1 MDLVEQI
8 AARGVSAVLED
19 SDDTDSLL
27 EALLA
32 WLSGDRLS
40 DRADE
45 HELRVQAAWEAREYF
60 DELDVFDRFTALAIL
75 ALPPDHDDRDL
86 DTAQQLLEGHLAAS
100 RDAGEDGEE
109 LRTIADLLDHELVD
123 EARAGELLERG
134 SALVDPDD
142 AGGAE
147 RFALEAQSY
156 CVRRFIAARDAGD
169 AGAARGWLE
178 RAETYRAWPEDPADD
193 DPSAVLS
200 LAEQL
205 DIAEQWPEAAEAYG
219 RVVRVSDP
227 DDASVQHFAVRVGE
241 LRLLAGDPA
250 AAAAAIEDM
259 LPAIER
265 RYVTALR
272 DEDVAAAAELL
283 AAAVDGLAVAHARL
297 EDWSAVCRTLDR
309 TRGLR
314 LRRRRALREAENG
327 AALLD
332 LERRLHAAQRRVADS
347 PPPAELLE
355 AYRRLLPDEDLV
367 PAGPDGDALAA
378 RLAPGEAAVFVAHHF
393 AGTVAAV
400 AARTGDGP
408 AVTGILRS
416 DAGTYEWLAAFAGD
430 GDDDDG
436 PFPFDV
442 DAMVAAADELVGV
455 PLGALLAELGVSR
468 ATVLAEDMLNLVPWW
483 AVPSLDGLQVMTAG
497 SAGEL
502 LDRQDAPPDAAPRT
516 GLLVANPTRDL
527 PVTGLAC
534 RGVEEALRTAGFTTA
549 LLQGDAATEAAVV
562 GALPGRT
569 VFHFGGHG
577 RSDADYSALELH
589 PDPPPDADPFPA
601 WADGVAA
608 WRVASGDL
616 DPEVAEE
623 PWSWIHRWAD
633 VEGEGRLHE
642 RHWNRGDRVDRWLE
656 RTAGTLA
663 ASYQGETCIR
673 LSELWS
679 GADLLVGG
687 TLDGCRLAVLT
698 ACESATAG
706 RGESAQTLGLPA
718 ALTFAGVGSVIGTLW
733 PVGETVAATWAD
745 AFYAGIARELG
756 DGVTS
761 LDLAALVKA
770 TGEALRVMT
779 GDEAVARI
787 AALAERAEDP
797 IARFMLEADGA
808 ALPDPPFGATVDWAA
823 FYLTGAPRLD
833 LEPVA

>member
-19 SDDTDSLL
+19 SDDTDALL

-60 DELDVFDRFTALAIL
+60 DGLDVFDRFTALAIL

-142 AGGAE
+142 ASGAE

-355 AYRRLLPDEDLV
+355 AYRRLLPEEDLV

-378 RLAPGEAAVFVAHHF
+378 RLPPREAAVFVAHHF

-408 AVTGILRS
+408 AVTRHPPRATSGRTSGSPPSRATMMTTTTARS
-416 DAGTYEWLAAFAGD
+416 PSTSTR
-430 GDDDDG
+430 
-436 PFPFDV
+436 
-442 DAMVAAADELVGV
+442 MVAAADELVGV
-455 PLGALLAELGVSR
+455 PLGALLAELGVRR

-516 GLLVANPTRDL
+516 GLLVANPTARPARDRARM
-527 PVTGLAC
+527 PRR
-534 RGVEEALRTAGFTTA
+534 RGR
-549 LLQGDAATEAAVV
+549 AA
-562 GALPGRT
+562 
-569 VFHFGGHG
+569 
-577 RSDADYSALELH
+577 D
-589 PDPPPDADPFPA
+589 
-601 WADGVAA
+601 
-608 WRVASGDL
+608 
-616 DPEVAEE
+616 
-623 PWSWIHRWAD
+623 
-633 VEGEGRLHE
+633 GRLHHRAAPGRR
-642 RHWNRGDRVDRWLE
+642 RHRGRGGRRACAAAPSSTSAVTDARTPTTRPWSCIPIRRPRPTRSPPGPTGSRRGGSPPATSIPRWP
-656 RTAGTLA
+656 RSRGRGSIAGPTSRARAGCTSVTGTAATASTAG
-663 ASYQGETCIR
+663 S
-673 LSELWS
+673 
-679 GADLLVGG
+679 
-687 TLDGCRLAVLT
+687 
-698 ACESATAG
+698 SAPRG
-706 RGESAQTLGLPA
+706 RSRRP
-718 ALTFAGVGSVIGTLW
+718 
-733 PVGETVAATWAD
+733 
-745 AFYAGIARELG
+745 
-756 DGVTS
+756 
-761 LDLAALVKA
+761 
-770 TGEALRVMT
+770 
-779 GDEAVARI
+779 
-787 AALAERAEDP
+787 
-797 IARFMLEADGA
+797 
-808 ALPDPPFGATVDWAA
+808 
-823 FYLTGAPRLD
+823 TGARR
-833 LEPVA
+833 ASG